1 MRVLTLMLRQLSQ
14 KRRIR
19 IMLELFMQKIGIQML
34 QMEFRWTFLVSKNW
48 NSKGGSEKIFISPF
62 AAFTKWIYRLL
73 KTVWIYTCKDG
84 LNQDPITL

>member
-1 MRVLTLMLRQLSQ
+1 MRVLTLMLCQLSQ

-19 IMLELFMQKIGIQML
+19 IMLELLMQKIGIRML

-48 NSKGGSEKIFISPF
+48 NSKGDSEKMFHFPF

-73 KTVWIYTCKDG
+73 KTV
-84 LNQDPITL
+84 